1 MIAELGLALLWMAAA
16 LACLSLVAGVLY
28 LRGGQKQLAALVR
41 PASVAQ
47 GVLTAAAFALLIA
60 LFVRSD
66 MSVEL
71 VARNSSSL
79 KPMMFKVAGA
89 WGNHEGSMLLWL
101 TILGV
106 SGALVALFEKR
117 LREDTL
123 VATLAAQA
131 ALGLGFFAFLI
142 FSSNPFKRLPVA
154 PPDGQGLNP
163 LLQDPGLAFHPPTL
177 YIGYVGLSVAF
188 SFAVGAL
195 VTREI
200 GPAFARAMRPWVL
213 GSWIFLTI
221 GITAGSYWAY
231 YELGWGGWWFWDPVE
246 NVSLVPWLAGAALLH
261 SVAVTATRNALRAWT
276 VMLAV
281 IGFSMSMVGT
291 FIVRSG
297 LLTSVHSFAVD
308 PERGTFLLVLMAV
321 YIGGA
326 LTLFGLRA
334 GAVAEGKKFA
344 LLSREGSL
352 VINNLLLTTIL
363 ALVLLGTLYPIVAE
377 AMGEKIS
384 VGPPYYNRVA
394 GPLAL
399 VLCLV
404 MVAGPLLAWRR
415 DDGRKLWSRLPPAI
429 LAGAAVLFGLI
440 LFGGKVAILP
450 LLGMTVAAVVA
461 VGSLAP
467 LWGRNLR
474 RTPLPTWG
482 MVIAHFGVAVTLAGM
497 GAESAFIKER
507 LVAAAPGDVVKVS
520 DFSVTFVGVK
530 PVAGPNYT
538 ALEGTLVA
546 ATPGGASFTLKP
558 ESRTF
563 PGLMG
568 GAPTETN
575 EAALLTRPGG
585 QLYAVL
591 GQPVP
596 GEGGAPDRYQLRLWW
611 KPLVWWIWLGGGLIA
626 LGAGLSML
634 GRAQFLAIWR
644 ARRARK
650 AQERFAS

>member
-1 MIAELGLALLWMAAA
+1 MIAELGLALLWIAAA
-16 LACLSLVAGVLY
+16 LACLSLLAGIVY
-28 LRGGQKQLAALVR
+28 VRTGKDDLAALVR

-71 VARNSSSL
+71 VARNSHSL
-79 KPMMFKVAGA
+79 KPMLFKVAGA

-101 TILGV
+101 TILGL
-106 SGALVALFEKR
+106 SGALVAIFEKR
-117 LREDTL
+117 LRKDTL

-131 ALGLGFFAFLI
+131 ALSLGFFAFLL
-142 FSSNPFKRLPVA
+142 FASNPFKRLPIA

-177 YIGYVGLSVAF
+177 YIGYVGISVAF

-213 GSWIFLTI
+213 GSWIFLTL

-246 NVSLVPWLAGAALLH
+246 NVSLIPWLAGAALLH
-261 SVAVTATRNALRAWT
+261 SVSVTATRNALRAWT

-281 IGFSMSMVGT
+281 VAFSMSMVGT

-308 PERGTFLLVLMAV
+308 PERDTFLLALMFI

-326 LTLFGLRA
+326 LTLFAFRA

-399 VLCLV
+399 ILCLV
-404 MVAGPLLAWRR
+404 MVAGPLLNWRK
-415 DDGRKLWSRLPPAI
+415 DDGKKLWSRLPVAV
-429 LAGAAVLFGLI
+429 LAAMIVLFGLI
-440 LFGGKVAILP
+440 LFGGKVGILP
-450 LLGMTVAAVVA
+450 LLGMTVAGLVA
-461 VGSLAP
+461 VASLAP

-482 MVIAHFGVAVTLAGM
+482 MVMAHFGVAVALAGM
-497 GAESAFIKER
+497 GAESAFIQER
-507 LVAAAPGDVVKVS
+507 LVAAAPGETVKVA
-520 DFSVTFVGVK
+520 DFSIKFDGVK
-530 PVAGPNYT
+530 PIAGPNYT
-538 ALEGTLVA
+538 AIQGTLI
-546 ATPGGASFTLKP
+546 ATTPSGASFTLHP
-558 ESRTF
+558 AARTF

-591 GQPVP
+591 GQPVTGP
-596 GEGGAPDRYQLRLWW
+596 DGSADRYQLRLWW
-611 KPLVWWIWLGGGLIA
+611 KPLVWWIWLGGALIA
-626 LGAGLSML
+626 IGAALSLL
-634 GRAQFLAIWR
+634 GRAQLLEIWR
-644 ARRARK
+644 VRRARK
-650 AQERFAS
+650 TQERFA